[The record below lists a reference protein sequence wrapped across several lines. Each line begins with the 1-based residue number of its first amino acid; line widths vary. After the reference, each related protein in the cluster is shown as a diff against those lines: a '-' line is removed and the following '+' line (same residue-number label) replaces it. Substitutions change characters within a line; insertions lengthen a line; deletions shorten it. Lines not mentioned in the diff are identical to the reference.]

1 MVRAILFDFDGVLA
15 DSERLHYEALTH
27 VLSEMGLSLGWDEF
41 KRGCIGVPDWDAVQW
56 ALKHN
61 GVNDDKLVAEV
72 LRRKTQIYDA
82 WLTERLKVADNMA
95 DVIKALSQ
103 NFALAIASGA
113 FRHQIEAVL
122 SREGVREL
130 FTVIVSCEDYER
142 GKPDPTPFLL
152 AMERLNEFISP
163 PLRPHECLV
172 VEDSP
177 AGIQAAR
184 NAGMLCVALRSYYD
198 DEALK
203 DADFI
208 IDDLKG
214 LLSPKVWEHFQTT
227 PLL

>member
-1 MVRAILFDFDGVLA
+1 MVRAVLFDFDGVLA
-15 DSERLHYEALTH
+15 DSERLHYEALAH
-27 VLSEMGLSLGWDEF
+27 VLSEMGLSLSWEEF
-41 KRGCIGVPDWDAVQW
+41 KRGCIGVPDWDAVHW

-61 GVNDDKLVAEV
+61 GVDDEELVAKV

-82 WLTERLKVADNMA
+82 WLTERLKVADGMA
-95 DVIKALSQ
+95 DVVKVLAQ
-103 NFALAIASGA
+103 NFVLAIASGA

-122 SREGVREL
+122 LREGVLEL
-130 FTVIVSCEDYER
+130 FAVIVSCEDYER
-142 GKPDPTPFLL
+142 GKPDPTPFLM
-152 AMERLNEFISP
+152 AMERLNEFVSP
-163 PLRPHECLV
+163 PLKPHECLV

-184 NAGMLCVALRSYYD
+184 NAGMRCVAVKSYYD

-208 IDDLKG
+208 VDDLKG
-214 LLSPKVWEHFQTT
+214 LLLPEVWEHFQMT

>member
-1 MVRAILFDFDGVLA
+1 MVRAVLFDFDGVLV
-15 DSERLHYEALTH
+15 DSERLHYEALAH
-27 VLSEMGLSLGWDEF
+27 VLKEMGLSLNWDEF

-56 ALKHN
+56 ALRHN
-61 GVNDDKLVAEV
+61 GVSDSELVAEV

-82 WLTERLKVADNMA
+82 WLTERLKIAEGMA
-95 DVIKALSQ
+95 DVIKVLAQ

-122 SREGVREL
+122 LREGVLE
-130 FTVIVSCEDYER
+130 FFKVIVSSEDYER
-142 GKPDPTPFLL
+142 GKPDPMPFLL
-152 AMERLNEFISP
+152 AMERLNEFVSP

-177 AGIQAAR
+177 AGIQAAK
-184 NAGMLCVALRSYYD
+184 NAGMRCVAVRSYYD

-208 IDDLKG
+208 VDDLRG
-214 LLSPKVWEHFQTT
+214 LLMPEVWEHFQMT

>member
-1 MVRAILFDFDGVLA
+1 MVRAVLFDFDGVLV
-15 DSERLHYEALTH
+15 DSERLHYEALAH
-27 VLSEMGLSLGWDEF
+27 VLKEMGFDLSWDEF

-61 GVNDDKLVAEV
+61 GVNDELIVAEV
-72 LRRKTQIYDA
+72 LRHKTQIYDA
-82 WLTERLKVADNMA
+82 WLPERLKAADGTP
-95 DVIKALSQ
+95 DVLRALAQ
-103 NFALAIASGA
+103 NFVLAIASGS

-122 SREGVREL
+122 FREGVREL
-130 FTVIVSCEDYER
+130 FAVIVSCEDYER

-152 AMERLNEFISP
+152 AMERLKEFVSL
-163 PLRPHECLV
+163 PLKPHECLV

-184 NAGMLCVALRSYYD
+184 SAGMRCVAVRSYYD

-203 DADFI
+203 DADI
-208 IDDLKG
+208 IVDDLRR
-214 LLSPKVWEHFQTT
+214 LLLPEVWVHFQTT

>member
-1 MVRAILFDFDGVLA
+1 MVRAVLFDFDGVLA
-15 DSERLHYEALTH
+15 DSERLHYEALVH
-27 VLSEMGLSLGWDEF
+27 ALKEMGLNLSWEEF
-41 KRGCIGVPDWDAVQW
+41 KQGCIGVPEWDAVQW
-56 ALKHN
+56 ALKRN
-61 GVNDDKLVAEV
+61 GVNDNELVAEV
-72 LRRKTQIYDA
+72 LRRKTQIYDS
-82 WLTERLKVADNMA
+82 WLTERLKVADKMA
-95 DVIKALSQ
+95 DVIRALAQ
-103 NFALAIASGA
+103 NFVLAIASGS

-122 SREGVREL
+122 LREGVLEL
-130 FTVIVSCEDYER
+130 FPVIVSCKDYEQ

-163 PLRPHECLV
+163 PLKPHECLV

-184 NAGMLCVALRSYYD
+184 KAGMLCVAVRSYYD

-208 IDDLKG
+208 VDDLKG
-214 LLSPKVWEHFQTT
+214 LLMPKLWEHFQMT